1 MDAFTNFL
9 ANNYVWFLIIS
20 LILLFALIGYLVDVK
35 ETKNGKRVKKKKEDL
50 KIVDFSKV
58 EQGKSL
64 NQSLKE
70 DTNSLNL
77 DEYKKNTANIVQE
90 EPKEELK
97 EENLGAIDMDAT
109 NELPDLD
116 LEEKKEI
123 ENEFQ

>member
-77 DEYKKNTANIVQE
+77 DEYKKNTANIAQE

>member
-97 EENLGAIDMDAT
+97 EENLGAIDMDAA